1 MIVRSSLSWYRI
13 VWQSLTAVVLWA
25 SCSAQA
31 PEASQNSVDLPFG
44 DINVLVLTDVH
55 SFVGGHGPNDHDNA
69 DYGDVLSFYQHLK
82 EHCRQRNM
90 DLWFVNNGDWID
102 GTGLSMNSDIQH
114 LTPLLEKMPWDA
126 MNVGN
131 HELYKSQTVTE
142 FMQPGGFVE
151 WWGDK
156 YLSSNVLYTQR
167 QEPLGQRYRFLKGTN
182 STVLTFGF
190 LYNMEDAS
198 PLVTVKKVQKV
209 VEEQWFLDVVGSS
222 NMYDAILVLAHMD
235 VGDALVSVLLE
246 KIRSIA
252 GNLMPVQFITGHT
265 HYRGIQTMDEAS
277 VSFEAGRYL
286 DTIGFVS
293 FPKKQ
298 NLVKISNTRMLQ
310 EGERGDDESE
320 GESQPLLGPG
330 GTEWANVSDSSMGGN
345 LTTTAP
351 TDKATTR
358 ATISPTP
365 SPSKLPGNNNNSNPP
380 ATNNTSTPNTV
391 TTPTPTPPPT
401 QVKANQFLQKFIDAN
416 VATLESILGI
426 PDISTEDGTSLSE
439 FIKRTR
445 GELGLLALVGCAP
458 ESYYIDRS
466 VADEDSLWRVFL
478 DDIAPFELLKP
489 SSSTGPNQR
498 RMFLG
503 DSGELRYDVAEG
515 KMIKDDVIAVTP
527 FNDTVF
533 SLGPDVPGSVVIQL
547 VNFLN
552 DEPSLENEKWEKYVL
567 SPSLDDLESDLLYE
581 IMAPEFSVKTIINGL
596 EQIGYNGTVGQTDSG
611 FRSTNIWLDFVQ
623 DQWKC
628 KTPEKSPP
636 GNGHSNHNN
645 QNHNSGSSSTSGS
658 GAGGGGS
665 GAGDHTHTSGT
676 PYIPG
681 GAGTEDKFRLTL
693 AGIGIGAVL
702 ILGSVY
708 IWQLHKT
715 YMVRYR
721 DRQRIIFLADQEH
734 DNELI

>member
-1 MIVRSSLSWYRI
+1 ML
-13 VWQSLTAVVLWA
+13 LW
-25 SCSAQA
+25 SCSAQSESEA
-31 PEASQNSVDLPFG
+31 PKNSVDLPFG

-55 SFVGGHGPNDHDNA
+55 SFVGGHGQNDPNHDNA

-90 DLWFVNNGDWID
+90 DLWFVVNGDWID
-102 GTGLSMNSDIQH
+102 GTGLSLNSEIQY
-114 LTPLLEKMPWDA
+114 LTPLLQKMPWDA
-126 MNVGN
+126 LNVGN
-131 HELYKSQTVTE
+131 HELYKSQTVSE

-167 QEPLGQRYRFLKGTN
+167 QEPLGQRYRFLKGVN

-198 PLVTVKKVQKV
+198 PLVTVEKVQKV

-235 VGDALVSVLLE
+235 VKDALVSVLLE

-298 NLVKISNTRMLQ
+298 NLVKISNNRELQ
-310 EGERGDDESE
+310 EGEGGDDESE

-330 GTEWANVSDSSMGGN
+330 GTEWANVSESSIGN
-345 LTTTAP
+345 ATATAAP
-351 TDKATTR
+351 TDKPTEWVTLPPTT
-358 ATISPTP
+358 
-365 SPSKLPGNNNNSNPP
+365 SPSKMPGNNISPPAATATTNNNNSTAKP
-380 ATNNTSTPNTV
+380 V
-391 TTPTPTPPPT
+391 TTPAPTSPPT
-401 QVKANQFLQKFIDAN
+401 QVNANQFLQKFIDTN
-416 VATLESILGI
+416 VATFESILGI

-439 FIKRTR
+439 FITRTR
-445 GELGLLALVGCAP
+445 RELGLLDVMGCAT
-458 ESYYIDRS
+458 ESYYVDRS
-466 VADEDSLWRVFL
+466 VADEDSLWRVFV

-489 SSSTGPNQR
+489 SSSAAPNQR

-503 DSGELRYDVAEG
+503 DSGEIRYDLAKG
-515 KMIKDDVIAVTP
+515 KLIKDDVIAVSP

-547 VNFLN
+547 VDFLN
-552 DEPSLENEKWEKYVL
+552 DGPSLENEKWEKYVL
-567 SPSLDDLESDLLYE
+567 SPSLDDLEPDILYE
-581 IMAPEFSVKTIINGL
+581 IMAPEFAVNAIVNGL
-596 EQIGYNGTVGQTDSG
+596 DHIGYNGTVSQSDSG
-611 FRSTNIWLDFVQ
+611 FRSTNIWLDYVQ

-628 KTPEKSPP
+628 QAPETSPP
-636 GNGHSNHNN
+636 GNGHS
-645 QNHNSGSSSTSGS
+645 NHNSGSSSTSGS

-665 GAGDHTHTSGT
+665 GTGDHTHTSGT

-681 GAGTEDKFRLTL
+681 GAGAEDKFRLTL

-721 DRQRIIFLADQEH
+721 DRQRLIFMADQEH